1 MNFQYYLLNSLLLKK
16 MHDIRFIKENT
27 SDFEESM
34 KKRNLKINANE
45 IIQMHD
51 SYLESL
57 NQVQN
62 LQEKKNTLSKKISKT
77 SELTQDEI
85 KKITDE
91 VKLLKNKLENLKSE
105 SEKKKRELDEYLLQ
119 LPNLVDTKTPTG
131 LSEKDNKTV
140 KQDGEKPKF
149 NFKPKNHLEIAENLN
164 LIDYKKAIKISGSR
178 FSILKSELSLLHR
191 ALMNFMLDINT
202 KVFQYIECSVPEM
215 VKDDC
220 LYGTGQLPKF
230 GEDLFKTNFN
240 NLWLIPT
247 AEVPLTN
254 FHRDEI
260 IDLKDLPLRYTTF
273 TNCFRAEA
281 GASGKDTKGL
291 MREHQFGKVEL
302 VSIVHPDDSF
312 KELDRMIK
320 CVEKILSELKLPYR
334 MIELCSADLGFSS
347 SYTIDFEVWMPGQEK
362 YREVSSCSNCKDFQS
377 RRMKTRVKNFNNG
390 KIFFP
395 HTLNGSS
402 LAIGRILIALIENFQ
417 NSSGFINI
425 PNVLHKYM
433 NGVTQIKN

>member
-1 MNFQYYLLNSLLLKK
+1 MGK
-16 MHDIRFIKENT
+16 
-27 SDFEESM
+27 
-34 KKRNLKINANE
+34 
-45 IIQMHD
+45 
-51 SYLESL
+51 
-57 NQVQN
+57 
-62 LQEKKNTLSKKISKT
+62 
-77 SELTQDEI
+77 
-85 KKITDE
+85 
-91 VKLLKNKLENLKSE
+91 
-105 SEKKKRELDEYLLQ
+105 
-119 LPNLVDTKTPTG
+119 
-131 LSEKDNKTV
+131 
-140 KQDGEKPKF
+140 KPKF

-312 KELDRMIK
+312 KELDRMTK

-390 KIFFP
+390 KIFSP
-395 HTLNGSS
+395 TL
-402 LAIGRILIALIENFQ
+402 
-417 NSSGFINI
+417 
-425 PNVLHKYM
+425 
-433 NGVTQIKN
+433 